1 MRTRRLAFSAVV
13 AILLIATSMAG
24 RPLHAADEGVFRLR
38 GAGSWTC
45 AQYLEVVKN
54 QDERGLYL
62 AGGWIDG
69 YVTALNDRVDGVFE
83 MFPWQSTELVMEL
96 VHNHC
101 ERVPEEMFF
110 AAVSRLVVVTKPTR
124 LAKKSDIVQI
134 PVPEGNPIQ
143 LYKPSLALAQE
154 QLKALGHYTS
164 TVDGAFGPGTAAAFR
179 AFQAEAGL
187 PETGLPDQITLWTL
201 FAPLY
206 EEAG

>member
-1 MRTRRLAFSAVV
+1 MRTRRLAYSAVV
-13 AILLIATSMAG
+13 AALLIATTMAG
-24 RPLHAADEGVFRLR
+24 RPLHAADDGVFRLR

-54 QDERGLYL
+54 QDERGMYL

-83 MFPWQSTELVMEL
+83 MFPWQSTELIMEL

-110 AAVSRLVVVTKPTR
+110 AAVSRLVLVTQPTR
-124 LAKKSDIVQI
+124 LAQKSEVVQI
-134 PVPEGNPIQ
+134 PVPEGQPIQ
-143 LYKPSLALAQE
+143 LYKPSLAAAQE
-154 QLKALGHYTS
+154 QLKALGHYAS
-164 TVDGAFGPGTAAAFR
+164 TVDGAYGPGTAAAFR

-206 EEAG
+206 EQAG